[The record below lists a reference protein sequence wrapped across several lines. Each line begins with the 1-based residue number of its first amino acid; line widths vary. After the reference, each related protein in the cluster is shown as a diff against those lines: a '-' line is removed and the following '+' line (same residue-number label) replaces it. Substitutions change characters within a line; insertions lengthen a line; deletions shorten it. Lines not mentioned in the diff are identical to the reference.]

1 MPVLDPRRDGMGEL
15 GYTGDLHGPRA
26 TWGAALSVALE
37 SSERTGNP
45 RAPQRAL
52 SQFAQRLVTEA
63 SVTAITLVAAFL
75 IGGLLILCTTTDPLT
90 IIKNHGFSLRTL
102 GLLLHYPFNA
112 YVNLFSGAFGAPDMA
127 TATVTFEQ
135 TVPLVFTG
143 LAVAFA
149 FRAGL
154 FNIGAEGQ
162 LYMGAIAATWVGVS
176 FPNLP
181 GWILLPLVLLASIVA
196 GAIWGGI
203 AGFLK
208 AYRGAHEVITTI
220 MLNYTAI
227 YLTTALVSLQGPLI
241 SPTAQGQATSS
252 RIGDGGLLPVL
263 AWLGKDS
270 GLDAGAYLALA
281 AVVIYWFVV
290 WRTSLGYE
298 IRAVGL
304 NAGAAAY
311 GGIPV
316 SRRVVIAMAIA
327 GALGGLA
334 GGTHIAAPS
343 AGAFQSQFSPGWG
356 FDGIAV
362 ALLGKG
368 NPVGIILAAIL
379 FASLRTG
386 SPGMQSV
393 GVSPHITELLQ
404 GIIVLFV
411 ALDVVVRRQL
421 VARRRRARLT
431 AMADEKSGTG
441 APYSPSVAEVAP
453 GAKAGGTWD
462 GLLVVSVAVAICS
475 TLFVHTYLGAL
486 ALILVAV
493 YAALH
498 RRLTRGTIIAA
509 AVAVICLALGL
520 AVNRYL

>member
-1 MPVLDPRRDGMGEL
+1 
-15 GYTGDLHGPRA
+15 
-26 TWGAALSVALE
+26 
-37 SSERTGNP
+37 
-45 RAPQRAL
+45 
-52 SQFAQRLVTEA
+52 LVTEA
-63 SVTAITLVAAFL
+63 SVTSVTLWAAFF
-75 IGGLLILCTTTDPLT
+75 IGSLLILCTLTNPLDV
-90 IIKNHGFSLRTL
+90 IKQHGVTLQTL
-102 GLLLHYPFNA
+102 GMLLHYPFEA
-112 YVNLFSGAFGAPDMA
+112 FVNLFSGAFGAPDMA

-135 TVPLVFTG
+135 TIPLIFTG
-143 LAVAFA
+143 LSVAFA

-176 FPNLP
+176 FPGLP
-181 GWILLPLVLLASIVA
+181 GWILLPLVLLASIVL
-196 GAIWGGI
+196 GAIWAGI
-203 AGFLK
+203 AGVLK

-252 RIGDGGLLPVL
+252 RIGDGGLLPNL
-263 AWLGKDS
+263 NWLGAGS
-270 GLDAGAYLALA
+270 GLDSGAYLALA
-281 AVVIYWFVV
+281 AVVLYWFVV

-304 NAGAAAY
+304 NSGAAAY

-316 SRRVVIAMAIA
+316 NRRIVTAMAIA
-327 GALGGLA
+327 GALAGLA

-343 AGAFQSQFSPGWG
+343 AGAFQSVFSPGWG

-368 NPVGIILAAIL
+368 NPIGIVLAAIL
-379 FASLRTG
+379 FAALRTG

-421 VARRRRARLT
+421 VARRRRAR
-431 AMADEKSGTG
+431 MGMEQADEKAGTG
-441 APYSPSVAEVAP
+441 APYNPSVAEVALQDEGP
-453 GAKAGGTWD
+453 ANWD
-462 GLLVVSVAVAICS
+462 GLLVVAVVVALTSV
-475 TLFVHTYLGAL
+475 LFVHWYLGAL
-486 ALILVAV
+486 ALILIAL
-493 YAALH
+493 YAALR
-498 RRLTRGTIIAA
+498 RRLTRGIAISV
-509 AVAVICLALGL
+509 AVAVLCLALGL
-520 AVNRYL
+520 AVDRYL